1 MVLDVIAH
9 APHEYAVVGLAQGLN
24 VLVVQNILSALR
36 ADVLK
41 RLAVAVNAIETV
53 LACNRGKESNYI
65 SHAAILRAKRL
76 STLAAI
82 EATAV
87 VVLPTHLDNFTTQ
100 LRVAQVAVPIYRR

>member
-9 APHEYAVVGLAQGLN
+9 VPHEYAVVGLAQSLN

-53 LACNRGKESNYI
+53 LAC
-65 SHAAILRAKRL
+65 
-76 STLAAI
+76 
-82 EATAV
+82 
-87 VVLPTHLDNFTTQ
+87 
-100 LRVAQVAVPIYRR
+100 

>member
-9 APHEYAVVGLAQGLN
+9 VPHEYAVVGLAQSLN

-53 LACNRGKESNYI
+53 L
-65 SHAAILRAKRL
+65 
-76 STLAAI
+76 TLAAI

-100 LRVAQVAVPIYRR
+100 LRVAQVAVPIYLR